1 MRSKDNQPEFYED
14 CIYRFDF
21 EEFKMKKLINAPTPF
36 LKWYLN
42 IQFVHDEM
50 DTLLKDP
57 IKIWRSRYNHVVN
70 QYKQLLILGKY
81 YDSNG
86 KYHESYALG
95 DPTNEFNWRHN
106 LECNI
111 HIFSLMKYDQ
121 EAIGNE
127 MFDRKR
133 LPQNYWYSSPQKT
146 IHDQELKEWKEK
158 ITLVND
164 EYNKATVTCYGFG
177 GFFEEI
183 YYKIKKYNYRSIGSK
198 RCDGRTKSFVL
209 FPLPKNY
216 WYTYSKGISMEEIK
230 EVIPK
235 REKIRKTITF

>member
-164 EYNKATVTCYGFG
+164 EYNKATTTYF
-177 GFFEEI
+177 I
-183 YYKIKKYNYRSIGSK
+183 IKYKLSHVIHDYEAIRIFHKSKNFNYRRIGN
-198 RCDGRTKSFVL
+198 KSAGLTRSNVE

-216 WYTYSKGISMEEIK
+216 W
-230 EVIPK
+230 
-235 REKIRKTITF
+235 